1 MKKKSTFSLIA
12 ICLLGIFSLS
22 AQKTVKSFLYVDG
35 STAITCQTRFN
46 SHYNISPFFGGSD
59 NVGLG
64 YKLYANHFIFSIGAE
79 FGASV
84 FTNYSEEPIVN
95 GNKRIPQ
102 GMLELLGNGH
112 VSIPTLIG
120 GEFGKFY
127 FKLGVVPSLNL
138 LNGATVIGPVLNN
151 ENPEPY
157 ESPTL
162 MLYRNPFQLYGRI
175 ELGGSF
181 GKFTPYDEPLQPKAR
196 FYLGGYVD
204 FGLTKDLPTV
214 ARDSYGPR
222 MPYAVST
229 ENMAD
234 NVRQMSV
241 GLRFSCLLNCA
252 R

>member
-1 MKKKSTFSLIA
+1 MKKKSILLLMA
-12 ICLLGIFSLS
+12 VCLLGIFSLS
-22 AQKTVKSFLYVDG
+22 AQKTVKNFMYVNG
-35 STAITCQTRFN
+35 STAGTGQMRLKSQFN
-46 SHYNISPFFGGSD
+46 VNSFFGGSD

-64 YKLYANHFIFSIGAE
+64 YQLYANHFTFSIGAE

-84 FTNYSEEPIVN
+84 FTNYSEESIVN
-95 GNKRIPQ
+95 GNRHIPQ

-181 GKFTPYDEPLQPKAR
+181 GKFTPYDAPLQPKAR

-214 ARDSYGPR
+214 ARGSYGPR

-229 ENMAD
+229 ENLLD
-234 NVRQMSV
+234 NVRQVSV
-241 GLRFSCLLNCA
+241 GLRFTCLLYFA
-252 R
+252 K